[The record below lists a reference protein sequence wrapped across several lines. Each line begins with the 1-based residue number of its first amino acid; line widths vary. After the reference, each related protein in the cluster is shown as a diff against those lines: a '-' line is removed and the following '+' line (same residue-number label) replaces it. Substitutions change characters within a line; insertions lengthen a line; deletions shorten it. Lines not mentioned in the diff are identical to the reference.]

1 MHIEQFEDL
10 LNEVKEAYEKSALVD
25 KQLYYSLLG
34 TQIKQNQPLV
44 VGLNWGG
51 GSEKDLKK
59 MKEKG
64 EEYKPQTLSSYQ
76 KLIDD
81 NTHFFSEGLDAGS
94 LLIIKSYIEKYTDI
108 DIKTSHIGWT
118 NFCLFRT
125 PDDDTLSNEAMELT
139 KPIFLKLIEI
149 IKPSMIICLSS
160 KLRNYVDNNKKIN
173 FKNISRYEIFNENNR
188 NIYNGLIGKLN
199 GYPFYSLPHPST
211 YYRRGSD
218 RKSIENA
225 WKFCFE
231 N

>member
-10 LNEVKEAYEKSALVD
+10 LNEVKEAYEKSSLVD
-25 KQLYYSLLG
+25 KKLYYALVG
-34 TQIKQNQPLV
+34 TQIKPNQPLV

-94 LLIIKSYIEKYTDI
+94 LLTIKPYIEKYIDF

-125 PDDDTLSNEAMELT
+125 PDDTTLSKEAMELT

-160 KLRNYVDNNKKIN
+160 ELRNYVDNNKKIN
-173 FKNISRYEIFNENNR
+173 FKNISRYEAFNKKGR
-188 NIYNGLIGKLN
+188 NIYNGLIGELN
-199 GYPFYSLPHPST
+199 GYPFYSLPHPSN
-211 YYRRGSD
+211 YYRRGRD
-218 RKSIENA
+218 QESIENA

-231 N
+231 K